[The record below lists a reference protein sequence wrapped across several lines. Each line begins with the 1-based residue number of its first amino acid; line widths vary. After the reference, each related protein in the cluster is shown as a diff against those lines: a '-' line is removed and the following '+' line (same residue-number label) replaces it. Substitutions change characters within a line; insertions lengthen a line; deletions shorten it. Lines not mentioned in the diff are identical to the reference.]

1 LGLQSSKIVG
11 HRPPFRAYP
20 LHVYIRSELWHKK
33 RKLVTRNSQVAH
45 PDRVS
50 DPQSRLPICYPET
63 ELQPKRSQAV

>member
-33 RKLVTRNSQVAH
+33 RKLVRRNSQVAH
-45 PDRVS
+45 P
-50 DPQSRLPICYPET
+50 
-63 ELQPKRSQAV
+63 K